1 MLELKN
7 IRFNYRSAKGSF
19 NISID
24 ETKFDASIITCVLGE
39 NGSGKTT
46 LLNIIGGH
54 LKAEDGNVLL
64 FGKDITNFKAESRP
78 TSTVF
83 QQIGLFPHLTVKE
96 NIEMAIEPNTLFGKS
111 QITKNK
117 AEKILVDFKLK
128 EFEKRKPSELSV
140 GQQQRVAIARAL
152 SSNPTVLLLDE
163 PTSALDFSN
172 INYLKNLLAEIKQR
186 VIVPIIIIV
195 SHDIHFVMNIA
206 DNIKFLDN
214 GKFVF
219 DGTTKEFQSSKY
231 FIN

>member
-7 IRFNYRSAKGSF
+7 IKFNYRGARGSF

-24 ETKFDASIITCVLGE
+24 KTKFDASIITCVLGE

-54 LKAEDGNVLL
+54 LQAANGNVIL
-64 FGKDITNFKAESRP
+64 FGKDITNLKAESRP

-96 NIEMAIEPNTLFGKS
+96 NIEIAIEPNTLFSKS
-111 QITKNK
+111 YETKNK

-128 EFEKRKPSELSV
+128 EFEKRKPSQLSI

-152 SSNPTVLLLDE
+152 SSNPKVLLLDE
-163 PTSALDFSN
+163 PTASLDFAN
-172 INYLKNLLAEIKQR
+172 INYLRILLEEIKHKES
-186 VIVPIIIIV
+186 VPVIIIV
-195 SHDIHFVMNIA
+195 SHDIHFVMNVA
-206 DNIKFLDN
+206 DNIKFIDN

-219 DGTTKEFQSSKY
+219 EGTAKEFQLSKH